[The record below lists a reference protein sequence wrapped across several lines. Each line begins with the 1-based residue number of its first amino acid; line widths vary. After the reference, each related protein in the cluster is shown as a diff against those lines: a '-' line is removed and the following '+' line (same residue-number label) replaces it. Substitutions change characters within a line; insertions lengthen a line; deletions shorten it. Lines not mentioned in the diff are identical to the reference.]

1 VICDTD
7 PVAPPGHVS
16 GQIHAPV
23 GGVNADANLGLLPG
37 RWNRSLRRIG
47 VVKHSAGIKAAAR
60 IAKDWSS
67 ATVQGIG
74 R

>member
-1 VICDTD
+1 MRMPILAYTGC
-7 PVAPPGHVS
+7 
-16 GQIHAPV
+16 
-23 GGVNADANLGLLPG
+23 
-37 RWNRSLRRIG
+37 WNRSLRRIG

-67 ATVQGIG
+67 ATIQGIG